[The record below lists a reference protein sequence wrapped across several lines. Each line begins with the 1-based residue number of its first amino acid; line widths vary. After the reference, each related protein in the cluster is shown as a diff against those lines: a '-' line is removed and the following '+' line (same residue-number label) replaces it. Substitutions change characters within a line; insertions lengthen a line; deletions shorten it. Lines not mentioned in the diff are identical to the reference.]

1 MNYNGSEETSA
12 ALDGA
17 IAPTFFK
24 YLVPSLASMIAMTS
38 ASLVDGIFIGNYIG
52 VTALAAVNLII
63 PITSLVFGIAMMLSV
78 GGSVRAGKYLGEKN
92 VAAASSIFSKT
103 LLSVAMYGV
112 VVIALG
118 LILKDQLFTGLGA
131 TAALFP
137 VMSEYYVVIM
147 PFLFTQLI
155 VVVLYFFVRLD
166 GMPNLAAIAL
176 SIAAAVNILLDY
188 LFIVVYGW
196 GLSGAAFA
204 TGLSQAIPMF
214 VLLGYF
220 YWPKRRLQFIFWQHD
235 WREVLQ
241 AAYNGVSEFINE
253 SSGGIIAFIFNWM
266 LIERAGVNGVAAIT
280 VVNYLMLLGF
290 MMFFS
295 ISDTVTVMVSQ
306 NFGAG
311 YVKRIEAFLKLA
323 GSVVAIISATFIWLL
338 LTMSEEMI
346 SVFVDEKNSA
356 EMILLAKEFIPFIWP
371 VFLFV
376 GFNMLVS
383 GYLTAVHQ
391 PFESGLIAL
400 LRSLVLPAGFLL
412 LFYFLLSDYQFV
424 VALSV
429 AEGFAFFIAAA
440 LFFRQRPS
448 KVLRSSR

>member
-1 MNYNGSEETSA
+1 
-12 ALDGA
+12 
-17 IAPTFFK
+17 
-24 YLVPSLASMIAMTS
+24 
-38 ASLVDGIFIGNYIG
+38 
-52 VTALAAVNLII
+52 
-63 PITSLVFGIAMMLSV
+63 
-78 GGSVRAGKYLGEKN
+78 
-92 VAAASSIFSKT
+92 
-103 LLSVAMYGV
+103 
-112 VVIALG
+112 
-118 LILKDQLFTGLGA
+118 
-131 TAALFP
+131 
-137 VMSEYYVVIM
+137 
-147 PFLFTQLI
+147 
-155 VVVLYFFVRLD
+155 
-166 GMPNLAAIAL
+166 MPNLAAIAL

-204 TGLSQAIPMF
+204 TGLSQTIPMF
-214 VLLGYF
+214 VLMGYF

-235 WREVLQ
+235 WREVFQ

-295 ISDTVTVMVSQ
+295 ISDTITVMVSQ

-338 LTMSEEMI
+338 LTMSEEMVSI
-346 SVFVDEKNSA
+346 FVDEKNSA
-356 EMILLAKEFIPFIWP
+356 EMILLTQEFIPFIWP

-383 GYLTAVHQ
+383 GYLTAVHR
-391 PFESGLIAL
+391 PFESGLVAL

-412 LFYFLLSDYQFV
+412 LFYFLLSDYEFV

-429 AEGFAFFIAAA
+429 AEGIAFFIAAG

-448 KVLRSSR
+448 KVLQSSR

>member
-1 MNYNGSEETSA
+1 MTHAGSEESSA

-38 ASLVDGIFIGNYIG
+38 ASLVDGIFIGNYVG

-92 VAAASSIFSKT
+92 IAAASSIFSKT
-103 LLSVAMYGV
+103 LLSVAIYGV

-118 LILKDQLFTGLGA
+118 LMLEDELFIGLGA
-131 TAALFP
+131 TEALFP

-147 PFLFTQLI
+147 PFLFTPLI

-166 GMPNLAAIAL
+166 GMPNLAAVAL

-204 TGLSQAIPMF
+204 TGLSQAIPM
-214 VLLGYF
+214 LMLMGYF
-220 YWPKRRLQFIFWQHD
+220 YWPKRRLQFIFRQHH
-235 WREVLQ
+235 WREVFQ
-241 AAYNGVSEFINE
+241 SAYNGVSEFINE

-266 LIERAGVNGVAAIT
+266 LIERAGVNGVAAMT

-311 YVKRIEAFLKLA
+311 YVQRIEAFLKLA
-323 GSVVAIISATFIWLL
+323 SSLVAITSATFVWLL

-346 SVFVDEKNSA
+346 SMFVDEQNSA
-356 EMILLAKEFIPFIWP
+356 EMILLAKEFLPFIWP

-391 PFESGLIAL
+391 PFESGVIAL

-412 LFYFLLSDYQFV
+412 LFYFLLSDYEFV

-429 AEGFAFFIAAA
+429 AEGIAFFIAAA

-448 KVLRSSR
+448 EVLRSSR

>member
-1 MNYNGSEETSA
+1 MNYSGSEETSA

-17 IAPTFFK
+17 IGSTFFK

-92 VAAASSIFSKT
+92 IAAASSIFSKT
-103 LLSVAMYGV
+103 LLSVAVYGV

-118 LILKDQLFTGLGA
+118 LIFKDELFTGLGA
-131 TAALFP
+131 TDALFP

-147 PFLFTQLI
+147 PFLITQLI
-155 VVVLYFFVRLD
+155 VVVLYFFIRLD

-204 TGLSQAIPMF
+204 TGLSQTIPMF
-214 VLLGYF
+214 VLMGYF

-235 WREVLQ
+235 WREVFQ

-295 ISDTVTVMVSQ
+295 ISDTITVMVSQ

-338 LTMSEEMI
+338 LTMSEEMVSI
-346 SVFVDEKNSA
+346 FVDEKNSA
-356 EMILLAKEFIPFIWP
+356 EMILLTQEFIPFIWP

-412 LFYFLLSDYQFV
+412 LFYFLLSDYEFV

-429 AEGFAFFIAAA
+429 AEGIAFFIAAG

-448 KVLRSSR
+448 KVLQSSR

>member
-1 MNYNGSEETSA
+1 M
-12 ALDGA
+12 
-17 IAPTFFK
+17 
-24 YLVPSLASMIAMTS
+24 
-38 ASLVDGIFIGNYIG
+38 
-52 VTALAAVNLII
+52 
-63 PITSLVFGIAMMLSV
+63 
-78 GGSVRAGKYLGEKN
+78 
-92 VAAASSIFSKT
+92 
-103 LLSVAMYGV
+103 
-112 VVIALG
+112 
-118 LILKDQLFTGLGA
+118 
-131 TAALFP
+131 
-137 VMSEYYVVIM
+137 
-147 PFLFTQLI
+147 
-155 VVVLYFFVRLD
+155 
-166 GMPNLAAIAL
+166 
-176 SIAAAVNILLDY
+176 
-188 LFIVVYGW
+188 
-196 GLSGAAFA
+196 
-204 TGLSQAIPMF
+204 
-214 VLLGYF
+214 GYF
-220 YWPKRRLQFIFWQHD
+220 YWPKRRLQFTVWQHD

-266 LIERAGVNGVAAIT
+266 LIDRAGVNGVAAMT

-311 YVKRIEAFLKLA
+311 YVQRIEAFLKLA
-323 GSVVAIISATFIWLL
+323 SSLVAITSATFVWLL

-346 SVFVDEKNSA
+346 SMFVDEQNSA
-356 EMILLAKEFIPFIWP
+356 EMILLAKEFLPFIWP

-391 PFESGLIAL
+391 PFESGVIAL

-412 LFYFLLSDYQFV
+412 LFYFLLSDYEFV

-429 AEGFAFFIAAA
+429 AEGIAFFIAAA

-448 KVLRSSR
+448 EVLRSSR

>member
-1 MNYNGSEETSA
+1 MNYSGSEETSA

-17 IAPTFFK
+17 IGSTFFK

-92 VAAASSIFSKT
+92 IAAASSIFSKT
-103 LLSVAMYGV
+103 LLSVAVYGV

-118 LILKDQLFTGLGA
+118 LILKDELFTGLGA
-131 TAALFP
+131 TDALFP

-147 PFLFTQLI
+147 PFLTTQLI

-204 TGLSQAIPMF
+204 TGLSQTIPMF
-214 VLLGYF
+214 VLMGYF

-235 WREVLQ
+235 WREVFQ

-295 ISDTVTVMVSQ
+295 ISDTITVMVSQ

-338 LTMSEEMI
+338 LTMSEEMVSI
-346 SVFVDEKNSA
+346 FVDEKNSA
-356 EMILLAKEFIPFIWP
+356 EMILLTQEFIPFIWP

-412 LFYFLLSDYQFV
+412 LFYFLLSDYEFV

-429 AEGFAFFIAAA
+429 AEGIAFFIAAV

-448 KVLRSSR
+448 KVLQSSR

>member
-1 MNYNGSEETSA
+1 MNYSGSEETSA

-17 IAPTFFK
+17 IGSTFFK

-92 VAAASSIFSKT
+92 IAAASSIFSKT
-103 LLSVAMYGV
+103 LLSVAVYGV

-118 LILKDQLFTGLGA
+118 LIFKDELFTGLGA
-131 TAALFP
+131 TDALFP

-147 PFLFTQLI
+147 PFLTTQLL

-204 TGLSQAIPMF
+204 TGLSQTIPMF
-214 VLLGYF
+214 VLMGYF

-235 WREVLQ
+235 WREVFQ

-295 ISDTVTVMVSQ
+295 ISDTITVMVSQ

-338 LTMSEEMI
+338 LTMSEEMVSI
-346 SVFVDEKNSA
+346 FVDEKNSA
-356 EMILLAKEFIPFIWP
+356 EMILLTKEFIPFIWP

-412 LFYFLLSDYQFV
+412 LFYFLLSDYEFV

-429 AEGFAFFIAAA
+429 AEGIAFFIAAG

-448 KVLRSSR
+448 KVLQSSR